1 MEAEIIHAV
10 GVCVDVKERE
20 RALSSTPQACG
31 VLSYY
36 PRRRR
41 VGVWDFV
48 SLGEAATRLGGA
60 VDPMAQIL
68 EVRLFDAQL
77 QQFFDDCREVC
88 QGTNR
93 AQRRRSGSTQDPAR
107 RGEHQC
113 VFDGSQRHAALLQSG
128 SQETVRLA
136 DGARGSRRLAVGAE
150 HLLDIFFPAD
160 GLLFHG
166 IHLSLAGPATTDRRW
181 SLCGSSAARGSA
193 APPPSVCCPE
203 SCATRHTP
211 SWWLL

>member
-48 SLGEAATRLGGA
+48 SLGESATRLGEA
-60 VDPMAQIL
+60 LDPMAQIL

-77 QQFFDDCREVC
+77 QHFFDDCREVC

-93 AQRRRSGSTQDPAR
+93 AQRRSSGSTQDPAR
-107 RGEHQC
+107 RGQNQC

-128 SQETVRLA
+128 SQETVR
-136 DGARGSRRLAVGAE
+136 
-150 HLLDIFFPAD
+150 
-160 GLLFHG
+160 
-166 IHLSLAGPATTDRRW
+166 
-181 SLCGSSAARGSA
+181 
-193 APPPSVCCPE
+193 
-203 SCATRHTP
+203 
-211 SWWLL
+211 

>member
-10 GVCVDVKERE
+10 GVCFDVRE
-20 RALSSTPQACG
+20 RASNIIHAQACG
-31 VLSYY
+31 VISHHPAGGGL
-36 PRRRR
+36 
-41 VGVWDFV
+41 VWDFV
-48 SLGEAATRLGGA
+48 SLGESATRLGEA
-60 VDPMAQIL
+60 LDPMAQIL
-68 EVRLFDAQL
+68 DVRLFA
-77 QQFFDDCREVC
+77 
-88 QGTNR
+88 
-93 AQRRRSGSTQDPAR
+93 AR

-113 VFDGSQRHAALLQSG
+113 VFDGSQRHAALLQLG
-128 SQETVRLA
+128 GQETVRLA

-181 SLCGSSAARGSA
+181 SLYGSSAARGSA

-203 SCATRHTP
+203 NCATRHTP
-211 SWWLL
+211 DSS